1 MSFAPRDS
9 HETQV
14 QFSLEQGVPA
24 VIGVMGT
31 QQLPYPSRA
40 FDMSQCSRY
49 LIPWTTNGTGDFYMI
64 KAFVKVK
71 ILSYR
76 RAFNLLI

>member
-1 MSFAPRDS
+1 
-9 HETQV
+9 
-14 QFSLEQGVPA
+14 VPA

-40 FDMSQCSRY
+40 FDMSQCSRC
-49 LIPWTTNGTGDFYMI
+49 LIPWTANGTGDFYRI
-64 KAFVKVK
+64 NAFVKVK

-76 RAFNLLI
+76 RALNLLI

>member
-9 HETQV
+9 HEAQV
-14 QFSLEQGVPA
+14 HFSLEQGVPA

-40 FDMSQCSRY
+40 FDMSQCSRC
-49 LIPWTTNGTGDFYMI
+49 LIPWTANVTGESYRI
-64 KAFVKVK
+64 NAFFKVK

-76 RAFNLLI
+76 RALNLLI